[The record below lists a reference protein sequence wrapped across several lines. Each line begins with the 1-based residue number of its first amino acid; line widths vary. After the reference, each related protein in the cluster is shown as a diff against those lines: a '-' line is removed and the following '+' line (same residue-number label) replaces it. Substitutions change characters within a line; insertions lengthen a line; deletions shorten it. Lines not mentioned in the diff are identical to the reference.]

1 MSLQNLAQHL
11 AAHGRGND
19 KMLMHVTPREV
30 VGLQGLAMAAG
41 GSLTVNPHTGLPE
54 AGFFDA
60 IGDFLPTILG
70 TAAGFMTG
78 NPYIGAAVAGGT
90 ETAKSGNLLSGIMAG
105 LSAFGMQGLGQTLAN
120 AAPGAAPAALG
131 GAGSASALP
140 TAAEMGASATAAQAA
155 GQAPMAAMVGTP
167 GGLSPQTAAL
177 NAMKATD
184 PTGFAGTIANM
195 PKINAGAFG
204 GSTGAVTGA
213 TTPTLGTMSA
223 KAPLTMSN
231 IMSGIKNIA
240 GPGGLNAF
248 KTAGGTAGAPLTGR
262 EMLSRA
268 AAPLYGLSLT
278 GTSTTPEIEEE
289 GGSAKHTPLSEIRK
303 RYGYAMGGDVDTSRQ
318 QFSFDM
324 RNKPM
329 GERNDIDGGY
339 AKGGYLDGPGDGMSD
354 SIPATIEDK
363 QPARLADGEFVIPAD
378 VVSHLGNG
386 STKAGA
392 KRLYEMMSRVR
403 KARTGNHKQGKQ
415 INPDKFVPA

>member
-1 MSLQNLAQHL
+1 MSLQNLAKHL

-30 VGLQGLAMAAG
+30 AGLQGLAMAAG

-54 AGFFDA
+54 AGFFE
-60 IGDFLPTILG
+60 DFLPTILG

-90 ETAKSGNLLSGIMAG
+90 QTAQTGNLMSGIMTG
-105 LSAFGMQGLGQTLAN
+105 LTAFSMQGLGQSLAN
-120 AAPGAAPAALG
+120 AAPGAAPSALG
-131 GAGSASALP
+131 GASSASALP
-140 TAAEMGASATAAQAA
+140 TAAEMGAGATAAQAA

-184 PTGFAGTIANM
+184 PTGFAGTISNV

-231 IMSGIKNIA
+231 IVSGIKNIA
-240 GPGGLNAF
+240 GPGGMSAF
-248 KTAGGTAGAPLTGR
+248 KTAGGTAGVPLTGR
-262 EMLSRA
+262 EAISRI
-268 AAPLYGLSLT
+268 AAPVYGLSLM
-278 GTSTTPEIEEE
+278 GGATTPENKEQDY
-289 GGSAKHTPLSEIRK
+289 GDYVPLSEVRK

-318 QFSFDM
+318 QVNFDM

-329 GERNDIDGGY
+329 GERDDINGGY

-354 SIPATIEDK
+354 SIPATIENK

-392 KRLYEMMSRVR
+392 KRLYEMMARVR

-415 INPDKFVPA
+415 INPNKFVPA

>member
-30 VGLQGLAMAAG
+30 AGLQGLAMAAG

-78 NPYIGAAVAGGT
+78 NPWIGAAVAGGT

-105 LSAFGMQGLGQTLAN
+105 INAFSMQGVGQSLAN
-120 AAPGAAPAALG
+120 LGKNVAVPSVPQVSTALEGVG
-131 GAGSASALP
+131 GAVTNVPGSYLEGASALGKTTSFASPAQSAGNALATVASP
-140 TAAEMGASATAAQAA
+140 TSGVASNVGSAMTESPLYTMSNPAQLNMSNILS
-155 GQAPMAAMVGTP
+155 GVKGVFQP
-167 GGLSPQTAAL
+167 GGLDAL
-177 NAMKATD
+177 K
-184 PTGFAGTIANM
+184 
-195 PKINAGAFG
+195 
-204 GSTGAVTGA
+204 V
-213 TTPTLGTMSA
+213 
-223 KAPLTMSN
+223 
-231 IMSGIKNIA
+231 
-240 GPGGLNAF
+240 
-248 KTAGGTAGAPLTGR
+248 AGGTAGKPLTGK
-262 EMLSRA
+262 ELVSGL
-268 AAPLYGLSLT
+268 AAPVYGLSLM
-278 GTSTTPEIEEE
+278 GTPTMPEEEE

-303 RYGYAMGGDVDTSRQ
+303 RYGYAMGGDVDPSRQ
-318 QFSFDM
+318 QVNFDM

-354 SIPATIEDK
+354 SIPATIEGK

-392 KRLYEMMSRVR
+392 KRLYEMMARVR